1 MSLLT
6 NVSTGKIAKPP
17 LITIYG
23 PPGIG
28 KSSFA
33 ASAPKPLV
41 IDVEDSTGN
50 LDVARLGSEHFKTHR
65 DVANVIA
72 SLMKDEHEYK
82 TLIVDSADWLE
93 AIIFNDVATG
103 AGKKIV
109 SDIGYGAGYTES
121 ASIMRY
127 LLDGLKKL
135 RDAKNMAVIMVAHDQ
150 IKRFDDPVN
159 ESYDRHELKLHRQ
172 NADVLMEWS
181 EVLLFATQEVFIE
194 NKEKRFNR
202 TVNKGRG
209 GDRIMYT
216 VEQPAFRAKNRF
228 NLPEQLPLSWDAF
241 VTAMK
246 GSN

>member
-1 MSLLT
+1 MLQ
-6 NVSTGKIAKPP
+6 NISTGKISKPP

-23 PPGIG
+23 TPGIG
-28 KSSFA
+28 KSTFA
-33 ASAPKPLV
+33 AAAPKPLV
-41 IDVEDSTGN
+41 IDIEDSTGN
-50 LDVARLGSEHFKTHR
+50 LDIARLGSENFKSHR

-72 SLMKDEHEYK
+72 SLLKEDHDYK
-82 TLIVDSADWLE
+82 TLVIDSADWLE
-93 AIIFNDVATG
+93 AIIFNDIASA
-103 AGKKIV
+103 AGKKSIA
-109 SDIGYGAGYTES
+109 DISYGVGYKES
-121 ASIMRY
+121 ISIMRY
-127 LLDGLKKL
+127 LLDGLRKL
-135 RDAKNMAVIMVAHDQ
+135 RDQKGMAIIVVAHDQ
-150 IKRFDDPVN
+150 IKKYDDPIN
-159 ESYDRHELKLHRQ
+159 ESYDRHELKLYAG
-172 NADVLMEWS
+172 NSDVLIEWS

-246 GSN
+246 GS